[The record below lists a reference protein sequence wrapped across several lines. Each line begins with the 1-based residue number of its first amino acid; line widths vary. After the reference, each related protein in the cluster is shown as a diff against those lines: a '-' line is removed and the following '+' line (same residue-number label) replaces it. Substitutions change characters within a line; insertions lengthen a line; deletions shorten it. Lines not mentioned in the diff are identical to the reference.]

1 QARFSKPEYLQQVQR
16 IKEHILEGD
25 LYELNFCQEFFTEG
39 VACDPLALF
48 HQLNQAA
55 KTPFAAYYKVRN
67 RHLLCAS
74 PERFLK
80 KTGDRVVS
88 QPIKGTIQR
97 GSTPATDAAFK
108 AQLQASEKDRAENV
122 MIVDLVRNDLA
133 KTCLPGSVQVDDL
146 FGIYPFETVFQM
158 ISTIS
163 GRNKPGT
170 SPIEVLRQA
179 FPMGSMT
186 GAPKVKSM
194 ELIEALERSQRGLY
208 SGALGYISP
217 EGDFDF
223 NVVIRSLLYN
233 AATEYLAFQVG
244 GAIVY
249 DSIPEQEY
257 EECLLKAK
265 ALLQSIHSTIDNK
278 A

>member
-1 QARFSKPEYLQQVQR
+1 MNRNPFSSALSVLPVEISSPHVPASARVYAELRSR
-16 IKEHILEGD
+16 IIGLELPPD
-25 LYELNFCQEFFTEG
+25 T
-39 VACDPLALF
+39 
-48 HQLNQAA
+48 
-55 KTPFAAYYKVRN
+55 T
-67 RHLLCAS
+67 
-74 PERFLK
+74 
-80 KTGDRVVS
+80 
-88 QPIKGTIQR
+88 
-97 GSTPATDAAFK
+97 
-108 AQLQASEKDRAENV
+108 
-122 MIVDLVRNDLA
+122 LVRNDLA

-163 GRNKPGT
+163 GRIKPGT